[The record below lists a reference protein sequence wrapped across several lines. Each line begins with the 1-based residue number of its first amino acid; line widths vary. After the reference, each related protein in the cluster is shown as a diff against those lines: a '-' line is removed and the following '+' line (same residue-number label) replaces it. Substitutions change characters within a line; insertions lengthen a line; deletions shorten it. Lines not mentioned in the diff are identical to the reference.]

1 MKQFHRLPPILEAC
15 LAAQKRSDGGLQANA
30 GCWPDRWS
38 GRPVSD
44 RAYNR
49 MIAALVLVFAGA
61 LAPAAS
67 RAADAPAAPSATSAA
82 AVPDDEPDEF
92 ALPKIS
98 DPWEPL
104 NRAIFK
110 FNDGFYTILLRP
122 VSHAYERTV
131 PEGGR
136 HGLANFFENVK
147 FPVRFAGDL
156 LAGRP
161 KRAAQETG
169 KFVLNTTVGFAGLVR
184 ASDTVPTLANVPT
197 CGVGTALAAWGIK
210 TGPYLVLPFYGPND
224 VRDTVGLV
232 GDYFLLPVNWNS
244 FQYVHG
250 CRWQWNTAIETLD
263 VIQNSPGTL
272 RQYDD
277 FLKSALDPYI
287 AVRNAFLQYRENA
300 VKK

>member
-1 MKQFHRLPPILEAC
+1 M
-15 LAAQKRSDGGLQANA
+15 KRSICFPFFWRRGDPAAL
-30 GCWPDRWS
+30 
-38 GRPVSD
+38 
-44 RAYNR
+44 
-49 MIAALVLVFAGA
+49 ALVLACA
-61 LAPAAS
+61 LAPATGK
-67 RAADAPAAPSATSAA
+67 AAAAPPAPPAASAA
-82 AVPDDEPDEF
+82 SAEDTEPDEF

-98 DPWEPL
+98 DPLEPF
-104 NRAIFK
+104 NRAMFK
-110 FNDGFYTILLRP
+110 FNDGFYAVVLRP
-122 VSHAYERTV
+122 VAHGYERAV

-147 FPVRFAGDL
+147 FPVRFVGDL

-184 ASDTVPTLANVPT
+184 VSDSVPALAEVPT
-197 CGVGTALAAWGIK
+197 CGVGTAFAAWGIK
-210 TGPYLVLPFYGPND
+210 PGPYLVLPLYGPND

-232 GDYFLLPVNWNS
+232 GDYYLLPVNWNS

-250 CRWQWNTAIETLD
+250 YRWQWNTAIETLD
-263 VIQNSPGTL
+263 VIQSSPATL

-277 FLKSALDPYI
+277 FMKSALDPYI
-287 AVRNAFLQYRENA
+287 AVRNAYLQYRENA